1 LCAAKNLNSKKPWKK
16 KNQRVFFGRVVSE
29 RNVGGGTVVNVH
41 KRRTV
46 MKMRVECCMVLFAV
60 DGDETISESLNKL

>member
-29 RNVGGGTVVNVH
+29 RNVGGGTVVNVQEKDSDENESGMLH
-41 KRRTV
+41 GFVCSGWRRNHQRGTQ
-46 MKMRVECCMVLFAV
+46 
-60 DGDETISESLNKL
+60 